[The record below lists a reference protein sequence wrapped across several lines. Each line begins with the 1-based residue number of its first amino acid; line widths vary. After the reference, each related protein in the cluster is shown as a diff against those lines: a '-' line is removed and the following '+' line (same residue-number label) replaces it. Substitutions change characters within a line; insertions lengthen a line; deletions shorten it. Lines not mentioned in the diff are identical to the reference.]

1 MTRATADLKTISRRS
16 LVLGA
21 AALPAAVA
29 VACDGSADTGQPASV
44 KVIPG
49 KVTVISYQTSAPRL
63 DRQIANYE
71 AFNKEFK
78 PQGLEVEFVNPGGQS
93 VIEKITVL
101 HVAGTPADM
110 WESAFLWRDQE
121 GALTE
126 LTPLMKADRIDE
138 KQWLSE
144 AISVMKAPTPW
155 PPPSGAKVWGM
166 PVSISADALAI
177 NLQLFEAAGLKPP
190 PQNPDDPSWTMD
202 AFTELA
208 TKLTKGTTQFGWGG
222 SYTPGNEW
230 LNGATYFGYGPIDLA
245 GKRVTIDTAGYRAAH
260 QYWFDMF
267 NRRHLAPTNAELET
281 LRSSPGQSAFLTGKV
296 AMDRIS
302 NFPTR
307 PDFRWG
313 VVALPYTP
321 NPAQPKSVAGR
332 ISVHGLYMDSDT
344 KNKDRTWQ
352 VFKYWMRPDK
362 NQDYVWSDGHVMSPL
377 VKTGSEQSLK
387 AFQDSV
393 GPVDAKA
400 FLLQAQ
406 RSKVDGWG
414 LMLLK
419 NWKKA
424 DMENIPVY
432 ADARAGKLPASE
444 FTTKAQEAV
453 TRLTSF

>member
-1 MTRATADLKTISRRS
+1 MQDASRRS
-16 LVLGA
+16 LLLGLATAPAGALALACGGQA
-21 AALPAAVA
+21 ASP
-29 VACDGSADTGQPASV
+29 PASV
-44 KVIPG
+44 SVIPG
-49 KVTVISYQTSAPRL
+49 KVLVISYQTSAPRL

-71 AFNKEFK
+71 ALNKEFK
-78 PQGLEVEFVNPGGQS
+78 PQGLEVEFVNPGSQS
-93 VIEKITVL
+93 VIEKITTL

-126 LTPLMKADRIDE
+126 LTPLMKADKIDE
-138 KQWLSE
+138 KQWLPE
-144 AISVMKAPTPW
+144 AISMMKPPVPW

-190 PQNPDDPSWTMD
+190 PQDPDDRSWTMD

-230 LNGATYFGYGPIDLA
+230 LNGATYFGYGPVDLA
-245 GKRVTIDTAGYRAAH
+245 GKKITIDTPGYRNAH

-267 NRRHLAPTNAELET
+267 NRRHLAPTNDELNA
-281 LRSSPGQSAFLTGKV
+281 LRTSPGQSAFLTGKV

-332 ISVHGLYMDSDT
+332 ISVHALYMDSDT
-344 KNKDRTWQ
+344 KNKDRTW
-352 VFKYWMRPDK
+352 
-362 NQDYVWSDGHVMSPL
+362 
-377 VKTGSEQSLK
+377 
-387 AFQDSV
+387 
-393 GPVDAKA
+393 
-400 FLLQAQ
+400 
-406 RSKVDGWG
+406 
-414 LMLLK
+414 
-419 NWKKA
+419 
-424 DMENIPVY
+424 
-432 ADARAGKLPASE
+432 
-444 FTTKAQEAV
+444 
-453 TRLTSF
+453 